1 MAQRSLFRAALG
13 DAFDRLAPVLR
24 RHYDLAPGQDITVHG
39 LMDAWNR
46 FAFAR
51 ALIPFMPVPG
61 KAVPVVVRNRGLLDG
76 GEVCYEWVREFHN
89 PGGKALSYTLTQ
101 PAPSSTVLPSV
112 LDTFNQPPNIG
123 VTLALEV
130 MEEGQALKQ
139 TTAGP
144 QYAIRNGKL
153 TKLPG
158 LFSIRSTAIER
169 AVDER
174 TIQTDVVVSHPLLGR
189 MFGYSGRLMVG

>member
-13 DAFDRLAPVLR
+13 QAFDQLAPVLR
-24 RHYDLAPGQDITVHG
+24 RHYDLEPGQEIIVRG
-39 LMDAWNR
+39 PMDAWNR

-76 GEVCYEWVREFHN
+76 GEVCYEWVREFNN
-89 PGGKALSYTLTQ
+89 PGGKAVSYTLTRPT
-101 PAPSSTVLPSV
+101 PALTTEPSV

-130 MEEGQALKQ
+130 MEEGRALKQ
-139 TTAGP
+139 TTVGP
-144 QYAIRNGKL
+144 QYAIRNSKL
-153 TKLPG
+153 TTLPG

-174 TIQTDVVVSHPLLGR
+174 TIQTDVIVSHPLFGR
-189 MFGYSGRLMVG
+189 MFGYSGRLTVG